1 MNHALML
8 VGWDVTEVKIVGNVQ
23 EATATYG
30 PALEEC
36 PKCGVVGRLYR
47 HGTKTVEYRDA
58 PAFGKQFVIRCKV
71 QRFRCRDCNETSM
84 QPLPDMDTNRQMT
97 KRCVAYIE
105 QQGIPRTFAEVARD
119 IGVDEATVRSICT
132 AYFKTKMK
140 SHSHVTEAPV
150 ALGIDELMLDQRM
163 RAIFMDLG
171 VGRPIDI
178 IGSHSK
184 WEVAR
189 WLSQMKHRDRVKIVT
204 IDMTGHYKDV
214 VHGNLPNAVIVI
226 DKFHVLRYADDA
238 LKKVRAK
245 ARSKAE
251 GGTGKNPRRNVT
263 LLRKRA
269 HRLNPAQEMAIDGI
283 IKNDP
288 VVGAAYL
295 AKEAFH
301 NIYAAPHREEA
312 ERLFAEW
319 AANLAPAIKR
329 EFGVVARMVERWH
342 EHIFAYFDHPVT
354 NAVTEN
360 RNGLIKHANRSG
372 RGYSFDIIRAK
383 ALLTEPLTAGPLREC
398 PYCKGQY
405 PAKAFRKLP
414 SNMMTAPDN
423 PSKFSAFLR
432 KFVSEREESC
442 GNCHFMFQPKRH
454 LGPMG
459 PPDPDSIFIPPMEFW
474 LTPLDKIIEKYGNK
488 FHTEAIPDEM
498 FK

>member
-1 MNHALML
+1 MNNALML
-8 VGWDVTEVKIVGNVQ
+8 AGWDVIDIKIVGDVR

-30 PALEEC
+30 PALDTC

-47 HGTKTVEYRDA
+47 HGAKIIEYRDA
-58 PAFGKQFVIRCKV
+58 PNFGKQLVIRCKV
-71 QRFRCRDCNETSM
+71 QRFRCRDCKETTM

-97 KRCVAYIE
+97 KRCVTYIE
-105 QQGIPRTFAEVARD
+105 QQGIPRTFADVARD

-132 AYFKTKMK
+132 AFFKKTMK
-140 SHSHVTEAPV
+140 GRNLVTEAPV
-150 ALGIDELMLDQRM
+150 ALGIDELMLDRRM

-171 VGRPIDI
+171 TGRPIDI
-178 IGSHSK
+178 ISSHSK
-184 WEVAR
+184 WDVAR
-189 WLSQMKHRDRVKIVT
+189 WLSQLKHRDRVKIVT

-214 VHGNLPNAVIVI
+214 VRGNLPNAVVII

-245 ARSKAE
+245 ARSRAA

-263 LLRKRA
+263 ILRKRA
-269 HRLNPAQEMAIDGI
+269 HRLNPAQELMLDGI

-301 NIYAAPHREEA
+301 NIWAATSREDA

-319 AANLAPAIKR
+319 AAGLAPEIKR
-329 EFGVVARMVERWH
+329 EFGTVARMVQRWR

-372 RGYSFDIIRAK
+372 RGYSFEIIRAK
-383 ALLTEPLTAGPLREC
+383 ALLAEPLTAGPLQEC
-398 PYCKGQY
+398 SYCKGQY
-405 PAKAFRKLP
+405 PAKSFRKLP
-414 SNMMTAPDN
+414 ANLMVLAD
-423 PSKFSAFLR
+423 SKTKFAAAMR
-432 KFVSEREESC
+432 KATSEMAESC
-442 GNCHFMFQPKRH
+442 ANCHFMFQPRRGN
-454 LGPMG
+454 GPMG
-459 PPDPDSIFIPPMEFW
+459 PPDDDSIFIPPMEFW
-474 LTPLDKIIEKYGNK
+474 STPFDKIIEKYGPK
-488 FHTEAIPDEM
+488 FHTEGISDDVL
-498 FK
+498 K